1 MRKLFIL
8 ILLLCSVS
16 LVVSNIWIVKAQD
29 TIYIRADGSVEGT
42 DKILGEGD
50 VFTLISDINGS
61 IAVERDNVV
70 LDGAG
75 HGLQGDGNEN
85 GITLS
90 DVSNITVRNLTLSG
104 FNIGIVV
111 MRSGSNRILEN
122 IIMDNF
128 RGLDLTASGDNN
140 ISGNYIAN
148 NTYGIAI
155 ENNHNKINNNII
167 SNNSNVGIFLYGA
180 GFNTINGNNITNNEV
195 GIVVSISHDNIIYHN
210 NFVNNTDHVE
220 TDDSNGIWDLGEEGN
235 NWDNYTGHDSDGDG
249 VGDTPYVINENNQ
262 DNYPLMT
269 AVIPEFP
276 SWIMLPLFTLATL
289 VVIIFRKQL
298 GRRELE

>member
-29 TIYIRADGSVEGT
+29 TIYIRADGSVEGI

-61 IAVERDNVV
+61 IAVERDSVV

-75 HGLQGDGNEN
+75 YRLQGDGNEN
-85 GITLS
+85 GVTLS
-90 DVSNITVRNLTLSG
+90 DVNNVTVKNLTFSN
-104 FNIGIVV
+104 FNIGVV
-111 MRSGSNRILEN
+111 IMRGSEDNRILEN
-122 IIMDNF
+122 TLADNF
-128 RGLDLTASGDNN
+128 RGLDLTASENN
-140 ISGNYIAN
+140 TVSGNYIAN
-148 NTYGIAI
+148 NTYGIAL
-155 ENNHNKINNNII
+155 ENNHNKINENII

-195 GIVVSISHDNIIYHN
+195 GIAVSISHDNIVYHN

-235 NWDNYTGHDSDGDG
+235 NWDKYTGPDSDGDG

-269 AVIPEFP
+269 AFIIPEFP
-276 SWIMLPLFTLATL
+276 SWIILPLFLIITLFG
-289 VVIIFRKQL
+289 IILRKKFRVL
-298 GRRELE
+298 